1 MNLILERGREKGNE
15 RRREGGRKRVRERW
29 WEGGRKG
36 VRERER
42 EREGEREGER
52 EEERDHEREG
62 GREGG
67 RKREREG
74 GRNREREEERE
85 REREGSTVHTVY
97 CCCLLLHVVTELRE
111 CWRNTLQLFH
121 TIHSSLME
129 VSTQRYPVENKCSV
143 QSLKWY
149 QMNWW

>member
-1 MNLILERGREKGNE
+1 M
-15 RRREGGRKRVRERW
+15 
-29 WEGGRKG
+29 
-36 VRERER
+36 RERER
-42 EREGEREGER
+42 ESGRERERKGMRESKEGREGGRERS
-52 EEERDHEREG
+52 REG

-74 GRNREREEERE
+74 GRKREREGGRERGRERE
-85 REREGSTVHTVY
+85 REREGSTVHTMY
-97 CCCLLLHVVTELRE
+97 CCCLLLHVVTKLRE

-121 TIHSSLME
+121 TIRSSLME